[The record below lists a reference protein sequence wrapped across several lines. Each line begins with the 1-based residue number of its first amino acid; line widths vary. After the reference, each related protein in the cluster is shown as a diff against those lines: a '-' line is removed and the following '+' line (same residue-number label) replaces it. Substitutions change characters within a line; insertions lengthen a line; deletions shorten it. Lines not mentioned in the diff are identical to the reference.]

1 MNSIRPRRALTGTAL
16 AAGIAAGSWAAAA
29 PATAPTT
36 EPVLHVTVDTSK
48 YPQMAAEAET
58 LKATVVAEFPRL
70 CRELASPGF
79 TPDDRLTMVF
89 ANIGPPAYTTGGP
102 DGPVMTLDV
111 KWMTKHPDDL
121 GIVVHEETH
130 AVQAYR
136 RGHTPG
142 WVTEGIADYTRWFV
156 FEPVA
161 KRPHPTQPKANYN
174 DSYRTTAAFLNWCQ
188 TTYDKDLVLKLNAV
202 CRAGQYTE
210 AFWQQTTG
218 HPLAD
223 LGAQWKATLPMGRP
237 ATRPA

>member
-1 MNSIRPRRALTGTAL
+1 
-16 AAGIAAGSWAAAA
+16 
-29 PATAPTT
+29 
-36 EPVLHVTVDTSK
+36 
-48 YPQMAAEAET
+48 
-58 LKATVVAEFPRL
+58 
-70 CRELASPGF
+70 
-79 TPDDRLTMVF
+79 
-89 ANIGPPAYTTGGP
+89 
-102 DGPVMTLDV
+102 
-111 KWMTKHPDDL
+111 MTKHPDDL

-136 RGHTPG
+136 RDHTPG